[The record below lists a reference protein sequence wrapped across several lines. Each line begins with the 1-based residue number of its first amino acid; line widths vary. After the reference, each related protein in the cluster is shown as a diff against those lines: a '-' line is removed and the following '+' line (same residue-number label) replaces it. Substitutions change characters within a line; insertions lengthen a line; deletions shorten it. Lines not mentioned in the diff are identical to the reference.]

1 MGVTRSEEAKG
12 VVGREEKN
20 PEQEIEG
27 KKAQTQRDR
36 RDKLGS
42 EESCGCGH
50 HSRGNQLDPGE
61 ELEGVQR
68 LDGQKKKLGD

>member
-27 KKAQTQRDR
+27 KKAQTQRKRCDE
-36 RDKLGS
+36 LGS
-42 EESCGCGH
+42 EECCGCDH
-50 HSRGNQLDPGE
+50 PGE
-61 ELEGVQR
+61 ELGDGQR
-68 LDGQKKKLGD
+68 LDDQKKKLGDYQDDQSG